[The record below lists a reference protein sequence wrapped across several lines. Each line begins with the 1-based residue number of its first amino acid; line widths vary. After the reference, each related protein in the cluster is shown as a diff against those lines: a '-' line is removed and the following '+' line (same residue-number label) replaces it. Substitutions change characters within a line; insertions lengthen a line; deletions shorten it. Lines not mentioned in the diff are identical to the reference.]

1 MSGRAADGAPWRGT
15 ACDDDLAA
23 LIAAGAIAA
32 PGGIAAARVQ
42 PSSLDLT
49 LAEEA
54 YRLPGSLL
62 PLPGERVRDLARA
75 MALERLDL
83 SRPCCLSRGQVYLV
97 RLAERFALPPGVE
110 AYCNGKSST
119 GRVDLATRVLA
130 DGSPRYDRLPPGY
143 HGEAWVELIPRSF
156 HMVVAAG
163 VSLNQAIV
171 FRDRAVLGP
180 AELADE
186 HRCCPLLLREGRPC
200 AEALFD
206 GRVVM
211 TADLARD
218 IVGYVA
224 KPTHLPLDLTRV
236 DHRPEDF
243 FEPLP
248 RPRRGFLFLEQ
259 GRFYILA
266 TAERVV
272 VPRHLAGEMVP
283 YDSTAGEFRA
293 HYAGFFD
300 PGWGLREGRAVGA
313 PAVLEVR
320 PHQDG
325 LIVRHGQPICAM
337 AYERLSRPCAR
348 PYGSCANTYHD
359 QEGPRLS
366 RHFATGGGVAA
377 PAGSLG

>member
-1 MSGRAADGAPWRGT
+1 MPDPDALALHGT
-15 ACDDDLAA
+15 ATDDDIRS
-23 LIAAGAIAA
+23 LIAAEAIAS
-32 PGGIAAARVQ
+32 PSGIAETLIQ

-49 LAEEA
+49 LSDEG

-62 PLPGERVRDLARA
+62 PLPGERVADLLRA

-83 SRPCCLSRGQVYLV
+83 SRPVCLARGQVYVV
-97 RLAERFALPPGVE
+97 RLNERFALPPGVE

-119 GRVDLATRVLA
+119 GRVDVATRVLA
-130 DGSPRYDRLPPGY
+130 DGSPRYDRLPAGY
-143 HGEAWVELIPRSF
+143 RGAVWLELIPRSF
-156 HMVVAAG
+156 HALIVAG
-163 VSLNQAIV
+163 VSLNQAIF
-171 FRDRAVLGP
+171 FRGRQLLTQS
-180 AELADE
+180 ELLAE
-186 HRCCPLLLREGRPC
+186 HRRSALAWRDGRPC
-200 AEALFD
+200 PEQVVFD

-211 TADLARD
+211 TADLARE
-218 IVGYVA
+218 IVGFVA
-224 KPTHLPLDLTRV
+224 KPTHVPLDLTRSAT
-236 DHRPEDF
+236 HSPEDF

-248 RPRRGFLFLEQ
+248 RPRRGYLFLEQ

-283 YDSTAGEFRA
+283 YEATAGEFRA

-300 PGWGLREGRAVGA
+300 PGWGQIAGRPPGA

-325 LIVRHGQPICAM
+325 LIVRHGQPLCAM

-348 PYGSCANTYHD
+348 PYGSCANTYAD
-359 QEGPRLS
+359 QDGPRLS
-366 RHFATGGGVAA
+366 KHFAAR
-377 PAGSLG
+377 